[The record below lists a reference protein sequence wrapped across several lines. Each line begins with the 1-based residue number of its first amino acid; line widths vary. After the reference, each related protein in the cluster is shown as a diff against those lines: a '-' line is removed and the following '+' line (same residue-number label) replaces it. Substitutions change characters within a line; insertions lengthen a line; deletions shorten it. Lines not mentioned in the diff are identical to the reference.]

1 LNLLFIKFSYIA
13 TPIIAYLLAG
23 SIKFMI
29 NSLRRKQFAFSQIGL
44 GGIPS
49 THTTIITSVT
59 VLVILREGIDSAIA
73 SLSLALAL
81 IIIIDAM
88 DLRRK
93 VGQHAKILNNNIIQG
108 AEAILL
114 REKIGHTPKEVL
126 AGMVLGVFIGFSIY
140 NIT

>member
-1 LNLLFIKFSYIA
+1 
-13 TPIIAYLLAG
+13 
-23 SIKFMI
+23 M
-29 NSLRRKQFAFSQIGL
+29 
-44 GGIPS
+44 
-49 THTTIITSVT
+49 
-59 VLVILREGIDSAIA
+59 
-73 SLSLALAL
+73 AL